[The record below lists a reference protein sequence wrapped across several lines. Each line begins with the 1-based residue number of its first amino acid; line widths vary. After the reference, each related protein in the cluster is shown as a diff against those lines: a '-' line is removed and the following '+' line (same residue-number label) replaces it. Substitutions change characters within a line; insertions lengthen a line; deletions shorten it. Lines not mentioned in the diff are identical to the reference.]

1 MEFEKVKCPACG
13 RTITH
18 YIKGS
23 GTDSVYR
30 SACPKC
36 GKPVII
42 FSAGKT
48 VLAEE
53 IMQIQTTIEIKI
65 EY

>member
-23 GTDSVYR
+23 GTNSVYR
-30 SACPKC
+30 SGCPKC
-36 GKPVII
+36 GKTVII

-48 VLAEE
+48 VLANEKTYFE
-53 IMQIQTTIEIKI
+53 TTIEIKI